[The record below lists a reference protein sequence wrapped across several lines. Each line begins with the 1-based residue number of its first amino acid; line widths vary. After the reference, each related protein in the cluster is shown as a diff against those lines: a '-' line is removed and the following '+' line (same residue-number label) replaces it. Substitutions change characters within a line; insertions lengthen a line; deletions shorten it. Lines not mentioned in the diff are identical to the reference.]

1 MSSPRLNQNSIA
13 TCIHLPGLASQD
25 HHYEMADQNTASVR
39 TTIEVEQMQP
49 HTADTARPDVAPSAP
64 FRPRGLSRRMI
75 AIGRRRPHRDPG
87 QAAYAADMLRRER
100 RLARRWE
107 QMTSRTA
114 TCITVSPIFSFP
126 VGRAGRILLSKGT
139 NHFGWMTEAMR
150 LMSEATMVKEH
161 AQVLLGCFL
170 TDAKLMGSLDE
181 RRRRLHP
188 DAEFTVPNRRR
199 SIADWT
205 QAWDGRLEDF
215 RDGFD
220 GFMGMGNLTGYCWM
234 VDEEVAVD
242 LRIAD
247 VEGRF
252 VIVAQGGV
260 EAVVPL
266 GERYAADVEPIVID
280 GGMPL
285 EDDD

>member
-1 MSSPRLNQNSIA
+1 
-13 TCIHLPGLASQD
+13 
-25 HHYEMADQNTASVR
+25 MADQNAASVR
-39 TTIEVEQMQP
+39 TTTQVDQTQP
-49 HTADTARPDVAPSAP
+49 HTAETARPDVTPSAP
-64 FRPRGLSRRMI
+64 FRAFPPRGLSRRMI
-75 AIGRRRPHRDPG
+75 AIGRRRPHRDPD
-87 QAAYAADMLRRER
+87 QAAYASDMLRRER

-107 QMTSRTA
+107 QMTSRTT

-126 VGRAGRILLSKGT
+126 GGRAGRILLSKGT
-139 NHFGWMTEAMR
+139 NRFGWMTEAVR

-161 AQVLLGCFL
+161 AHVLLGRFL
-170 TDAKLMGSLDE
+170 VDATLMSSLDE
-181 RRRRLHP
+181 RQRRLHP

-199 SIADWT
+199 YIADWK
-205 QAWDGRLEDF
+205 QAWAGRLEDF

-234 VDEEVAVD
+234 VDEEMAVD

-266 GERYAADVEPIVID
+266 GERYAADVEPIAIQ

>member
-1 MSSPRLNQNSIA
+1 
-13 TCIHLPGLASQD
+13 
-25 HHYEMADQNTASVR
+25 MADQNAASVR
-39 TTIEVEQMQP
+39 APTEVDQTQP
-49 HTADTARPDVAPSAP
+49 HTAATARPDVAPSAP
-64 FRPRGLSRRMI
+64 FPPRGLSRRMI
-75 AIGRRRPHRDPG
+75 AIGRRRSRHDPD
-87 QAAYAADMLRRER
+87 QAAYASDMLRRER

-107 QMTSRTA
+107 QMTSRTV

-126 VGRAGRILLSKGT
+126 AGRAGRILLSKGT
-139 NHFGWMTEAMR
+139 NHFGWMTEAVR
-150 LMSEATMVKEH
+150 LMSEATMLKEH

-170 TDAKLMGSLDE
+170 VDATLMGSLDE

-188 DAEFTVPNRRR
+188 DAEFTVPNRR
-199 SIADWT
+199 S
-205 QAWDGRLEDF
+205 
-215 RDGFD
+215 FD

-285 EDDD
+285 EEDD